1 MAELNN
7 TTRFRFWFWLIQL
20 IGIIVPRR
28 LRADWR
34 QEWEAE
40 LQHRELLL
48 AEWDRLNSRTKLDL
62 LRRSASSFWDA
73 LWLQPSRLEDEMF
86 QDLRFGARML
96 RRHKSFTL
104 VAVLSLALGIGANTA
119 IFSLINA
126 TLLKTLPVKEPQQL
140 VVFTTVGPQ
149 GTDNSYSYRQ
159 IERFNQNN
167 HSFMGIITA
176 SGAGRIRM
184 TEPGAGGQVE
194 AVQATRVS
202 GNFFSVL
209 GVNAV
214 AGRTLTADDD
224 QASSPQ
230 PVAVISYQFWQRRFS
245 LEPGVVGRKI
255 TLDDFPFTIVGVA
268 PPGFFG
274 FEVGFSPDV
283 WWPLQMSP
291 QVTPGDSRLRR
302 GGEWLRVM
310 ARLKPDAQLEQAR
323 AEMDTVFKQFIN
335 EITLERAANFTPTQR
350 HNYFERG
357 IKLDSGATGLLR
369 GYLRRTVAQ
378 PLLVLMTVVGLVL
391 LIACANVAN
400 LLLARAAGRR
410 KEIAVRLSLGAGR
423 FRLVRQMVTESLL
436 LAALSG
442 ALGVLFAR
450 WGAHLLLAYLPQ
462 QGLVTL
468 DPALDAQVLGFTLA
482 VSLLTGALFGLAP
495 ALRATRLDLTSS
507 LKNAPGGVAGRSRLP
522 LNKALVVAQVALS
535 LFLLIG
541 AGLLVRSLQN
551 LKNLDSGFDRENVTL
566 FELDTGSGYPLPQRL
581 NLQRQL
587 LERLESLPGARSA
600 SLSHVGLLSGSRTT
614 NDIVVE
620 GYAHGPDEDMK
631 CYQLWVGPKFF
642 TTMGIPLLQGRD
654 FSPQEEQPLAEL
666 PSNQSTAG
674 QPATGQP
681 PPQLRVPPSGRLV
694 AVINQTMAHY
704 FFGEESPIGRR
715 FRFREGA
722 LKEVPIEII
731 GLAKDTKYEN
741 LREQTRRTFYLSYF
755 QWPQE
760 GGGSSE
766 QRMLLRTFSD
776 SPVTATAIQRCLRDI
791 DPQVQALN
799 LQTMNEVV
807 DESLTQERFVAQLG
821 SFFSLCALLLAAIG
835 LYGVM
840 IYTTAR
846 RTREMGIRLALGARG
861 RDVVGLVM
869 RETML
874 LVAIGVII
882 GLGAALLS
890 THLLTSWLYGL
901 TPNDPP
907 TIALASLLLLTVAAL
922 AGYLPARRAARVD
935 PMIALKH
942 E

>member
-1 MAELNN
+1 MTEARR
-7 TTRFRFWFWLIQL
+7 TTRFRLWLWVIRL
-20 IGIIVPRR
+20 IGVIVPRR

-40 LQHRELLL
+40 LNHRELLL
-48 AEWDRLNSRTKLDL
+48 AEWERLDWPHKLDL
-62 LRRSASSFWDA
+62 LRRCASSFWDA

-96 RRHKSFTL
+96 RTHKSVTL
-104 VAVLSLALGIGANTA
+104 VAVFSLGLGIGANTA

-126 TLLKTLPVKEPQQL
+126 TLLKKLPVKEPQQL

-149 GTDNSYSYRQ
+149 GTDNSYSYPQ
-159 IERFNQNN
+159 IERFQQNN
-167 HSFMGIITA
+167 NSFVGIITA
-176 SGAGRIRM
+176 SGAGRMRM
-184 TEPGAGGQVE
+184 TERRAGGQVE
-194 AVQATRVS
+194 SIQATRVS

-214 AGRTLTADDD
+214 AGRTLTEDDD
-224 QASSPQ
+224 QATSPQ

-283 WWPLQMSP
+283 WWPLQMTP
-291 QVTPGDSRLRR
+291 QVTPGGNGLRR
-302 GGEWLRVM
+302 GEWLRVM

-335 EITLERAANFTPTQR
+335 EITPERAANFTPAQR
-350 HNYFERG
+350 RNYFERG
-357 IKLDSGATGLLR
+357 IKLDSGVTGLLR
-369 GYLRRTVAQ
+369 SYLRRTVAQ
-378 PLLVLMTVVGLVL
+378 PLLVLMTIVGLVL

-410 KEIAVRLSLGAGR
+410 KEIALRLSLGAGR
-423 FRLVRQMVTESLL
+423 FRLVRQMLTESML

-450 WGAHLLLAYLPQ
+450 WGAQLLLAYLPQ

-468 DPALDAQVLGFTLA
+468 DATLDAQVLGFTLV
-482 VSLLTGALFGLAP
+482 VSLLTGTLFGLAP
-495 ALRATRLDLTSS
+495 ALRATRLDLSSS
-507 LKNAPGGVAGRSRLP
+507 LKNASGGAGRSRLTF
-522 LNKALVVAQVALS
+522 NKALVVAQVALS

-541 AGLLVRSLQN
+541 AGLFIRSLQN

-566 FELDTGSGYPLPQRL
+566 FELDTGSGYPFPKRV

-620 GYAHGPDEDMK
+620 GYAQRPDEDVK

-654 FSPQEEQPLAEL
+654 FSPQEQQPLAEP

-681 PPQLRVPPSGRLV
+681 PQLGVPPGARLV
-694 AVINQTMAHY
+694 AVINQTMARY

-715 FRFREGA
+715 FRLREGT

-731 GLAKDTKYEN
+731 GLAKDTKYED

-766 QRMLLRTFSD
+766 QRMLLRTVSD
-776 SPVTATAIQRCLRDI
+776 SPVTAIAIQRGLRDI

-807 DESLTQERFVAQLG
+807 DESLTGERFVAQLG
-821 SFFSLCALLLAAIG
+821 SFFSLCALSLAAIG

-840 IYTTAR
+840 SYTTAR
-846 RTREMGIRLALGARG
+846 RTHEMGIRLALGARG

-907 TIALASLLLLTVAAL
+907 TITLASLLLLTVAAL

-935 PMIALKH
+935 PMIALRH